1 MVDFAVGE
9 GDGSD
14 QSVQALQTS
23 CCSED
28 MKRSPYEMVEW
39 DLDLLFME
47 TCKEKPSK
55 GKQREKGG
63 KQ

>member
-9 GDGSD
+9 GGGSE
-14 QSVQALQTS
+14 QRVQTLQTS

-28 MKRSPYEMVEW
+28 MKRSPCEMIEW

-47 TCKEKPSK
+47 TCKERPRK
-55 GKQREKGG
+55 GKQKEKGG